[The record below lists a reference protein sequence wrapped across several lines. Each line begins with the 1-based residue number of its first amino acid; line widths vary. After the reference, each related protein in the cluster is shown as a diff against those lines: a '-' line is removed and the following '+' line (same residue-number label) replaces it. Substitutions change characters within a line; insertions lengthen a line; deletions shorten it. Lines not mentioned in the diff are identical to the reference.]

1 MPIDSDSMPFDA
13 IWKAFGEIPSRRW
26 KKNQMIYLQGEPA
39 ECFYYLKKGGVKIF
53 LSSETGTEKTLTLL
67 SPGEIF
73 GEAAFLD
80 GLPRMSSARATEDSE
95 IVSIGKSDL
104 MECFRRQ
111 PELAMAMLGYL
122 SRTVRMLSG
131 QLDGMSFLQA
141 PTRIAQI
148 LLRLAAGSLVV
159 TCSHEELAA
168 LAGVSRI
175 TVSRT
180 LSGFAQNGWIRT
192 GYRTIWIQDQQALA
206 RYCAPGQS

>member
-1 MPIDSDSMPFDA
+1 MIIYKDSIPFDA
-13 IWKAFGEIPSRRW
+13 IWKAFGELPSRPW
-26 KKNQMIYLQGEPA
+26 KKNQMIYLQGDPA
-39 ECFYYLKKGGVKIF
+39 DSFYYLKKGHVKIF
-53 LSSETGTEKTLTLL
+53 LSSEAGNEKTLTLL
-67 SPGEIF
+67 SPGELF

-80 GLPRMSSARATEDSE
+80 GLPRMSSAKATEDAE
-95 IVSIGKSDL
+95 IVAIGKSDL

-122 SRTVRMLSG
+122 SRTVRMLSN

-141 PTRIAQI
+141 PPRIAQI
-148 LLRLAAGSLVV
+148 LLRLAAGTAAV

-180 LSGFAQNGWIRT
+180 LSDFAQKGWIRT
-192 GYRTIWIQDQQALA
+192 GYRSISIQDSQALA